1 MIKKDETMYKKIET
15 YNWCDIYK
23 HIDAGVYISAFDGE
37 KIAQGSYLKVKAA
50 ILDYLEKAFCPHGI

>member
-1 MIKKDETMYKKIET
+1 MYKKIEK

-37 KIAQGSYLKVKAA
+37 KIAMGSYMKVKNAVLKWWEDIFA
-50 ILDYLEKAFCPHGI
+50 KEMGM

>member
-1 MIKKDETMYKKIET
+1 MYKKIET

-50 ILDYLEKAFCPHGI
+50 VSDYLERAFCPHAR